1 MITLKSNSPNK
12 IENLNS
18 DFVRDFYPDDLSK
31 GNKVLWSSNKIT
43 QYLQENKEVF
53 QINYMVFNLH
63 NNSLPT
69 LNISDYIIVVNG
81 GNNFSTIV
89 KDQNNNFITVQNN
102 QILKYVGTNEFIQI
116 YNPLVEKIQTI
127 FHVLN
132 IKTSTYAGSSEFNL
146 LKPSYYQFYQN
157 SWFDIINGYLD
168 KTKLIDKFSLGPFNM
183 YNLVVESNNTQLI
196 NSISYQNFNIKETI
210 KNHFKQ
216 FSLNI
221 TYSCND
227 SFSIRLYDNQNI
239 NNTYFIGQGNNMIFE
254 TPFIINQFNNIIEN
268 FSNLNIEIS
277 TNTSKVTIHNLELM
291 YYNII

>member
-1 MITLKSNSPNK
+1 MISLKSNSPNK

-18 DFVRDFYPDDLSK
+18 DFVRDFYPDDSIQ
-31 GNKVLWSSNKIT
+31 GNKVLWSSNKIL

-63 NNSLPT
+63 NDSLPT
-69 LNISDYIIVVNG
+69 LNESDYIIVVNG
-81 GNNFSTIV
+81 GNNFSKIV
-89 KDQNNNFITVQNN
+89 KDENDNFITVQNN
-102 QILKYVGTNEFIQI
+102 QILKCVSPNEFVQI
-116 YNPLVEKIQTI
+116 INPNNEKISTI

-132 IKTSTYAGSSEFNL
+132 IKNSTYAESSEFNL

-168 KTKLIDKFSLGPFNM
+168 KNKLINKFSLGPFNA
-183 YNLVVESNNTQLI
+183 YNLIAESNNTQLI
-196 NSISYQNFNIKETI
+196 NSISYQNFNIKEAI
-210 KNHFKQ
+210 SNHHKQ

-221 TYSCND
+221 NYSCDDN
-227 SFSIRLYDNQNI
+227 FSIRLYDNQNI
-239 NNTYFIGQGNNMIFE
+239 NNSYFIGQGNNMIFE
-254 TPFIINQFNNIIEN
+254 TPFITDQSNNIIDN

-277 TNTSKVTIHNLELM
+277 TNISKAIIHNLELL